1 MTVPKRTT
9 KQEWKDEK
17 VKQARKKAKVKL
29 RKVTPLPDKPNSYLV
44 EHEVHDVEIPP
55 PLDVPL
61 PDIPID
67 FNTTYDPVVE
77 APTRTWAEWW
87 KSLW

>member
-1 MTVPKRTT
+1 MTVQKRIT
-9 KQEWKDEK
+9 KQEQKDEK

-61 PDIPID
+61 P
-67 FNTTYDPVVE
+67 VE
-77 APTRTWAEWW
+77 VMDLDQVHEPEQTWAQWW

>member
-9 KQEWKDEK
+9 KKECQDTKD
-17 VKQARKKAKVKL
+17 KQARKKAKVKL

-61 PDIPID
+61 PEDVLELDKIH
-67 FNTTYDPVVE
+67 E
-77 APTRTWAEWW
+77 APKQTWVEWW